1 MLHCRLTVHLLHV
14 FLFLGFC
21 IDYDCL
27 YVCLSLFVND
37 FSPMDSLSLL
47 KYVNV
52 HSFLTYVKD
61 QRVMFSDVKTWQYKK
76 RLFCNKHVGFMLKG
90 MTNEWEIMGLDTIQ
104 VGNTEKKDKKRIHSF
119 LCYQKWYSGYFFHR
133 FVEFQRE
140 QPWGN

>member
-1 MLHCRLTVHLLHV
+1 
-14 FLFLGFC
+14 
-21 IDYDCL
+21 
-27 YVCLSLFVND
+27 
-37 FSPMDSLSLL
+37 
-47 KYVNV
+47 
-52 HSFLTYVKD
+52 
-61 QRVMFSDVKTWQYKK
+61 
-76 RLFCNKHVGFMLKG
+76 MLKG